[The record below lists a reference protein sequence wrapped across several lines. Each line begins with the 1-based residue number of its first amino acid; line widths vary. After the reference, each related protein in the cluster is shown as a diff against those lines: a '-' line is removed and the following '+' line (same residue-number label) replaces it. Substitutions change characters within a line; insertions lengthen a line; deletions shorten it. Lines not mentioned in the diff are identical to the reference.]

1 VQRQT
6 RDQMT
11 RPIHSVK
18 HIQTSYRKYQS
29 IAMSS
34 AILTIIA
41 VILAT
46 LSALQLGNLGKQRA
60 AAAQQNRNASVSMNE
75 ELTKLKSQIAT
86 LETQLSEEHSLKE
99 ELEKKNKTLQKK
111 LAEAQQ
117 TLAAK
122 SAAPPQPS
130 GLPPET
136 VQPPAPKQIEIP
148 PTDVSQPK
156 GNRLDPQSNDMSI
169 RGEDSNS
176 SLQQPPS
183 TPNQSEA
190 VRTPGA
196 SATQITATPSL
207 QNSTSSQPTA
217 QEGGAQ
223 PLQNDS
229 SSKTPDTEKP
239 EPSIVKSPA
248 ESSQTQ

>member
-18 HIQTSYRKYQS
+18 HIQTSYRKYQL
-29 IAMSS
+29 IAISS

-46 LSALQLGNLGKQRA
+46 LSSLQLGNLGKQRA
-60 AAAQQNRNASVSMNE
+60 AAAQQNQITSVSMNE
-75 ELTKLKSQIAT
+75 ELTKLKNQIAT
-86 LETQLSEEHSLKE
+86 LETRLSEERSFKE
-99 ELEKKNKTLQKK
+99 ELDKKNKTLQKK
-111 LAEAQQ
+111 LAEVQQ
-117 TLAAK
+117 ALAIK
-122 SAAPPQPS
+122 PAAPPQPS
-130 GLPPET
+130 GPPIET

-148 PTDVSQPK
+148 PADVSQPT
-156 GNRLDPQSNDMSI
+156 GNRIDPQNNDMST
-169 RGEDSNS
+169 RGENTNS
-176 SLQQPPS
+176 SLQPPS
-183 TPNQSEA
+183 TPNQSE
-190 VRTPGA
+190 VVKTPGG
-196 SATQITATPSL
+196 SATPITDTPSL

-217 QEGGAQ
+217 QEGSTR

-229 SSKTPDTEKP
+229 SSETRDNEKP
-239 EPSIVKSPA
+239 HPSTVNNPA